1 MKRNV
6 VRITHF
12 ISSNG
17 DHLPATAEN
26 YASDVAPFA
35 AGAQEKIAQAS
46 LSNNAHDSNAYALQ
60 AGMYARQAAY
70 NARRAQELGFKF
82 PELIA

>member
-26 YASDVAPFA
+26 YALDVVPYS

-46 LSNNAHDSNAYALQ
+46 LSKDAHDRNAYALQ

-70 NARRAQELGFKF
+70 NARRAEELGFKF
-82 PELIA
+82 PELTA